1 MAVVI
6 EELQV
11 QTEPAP
17 APAPAAAG
25 STPSAPPLDERALNA
40 WIARQH
46 WRAER
51 LAAD

>member
-6 EELQV
+6 EELEV
-11 QTEPAP
+11 QAEPAP
-17 APAPAAAG
+17 AAEPARAEAKARPAL
-25 STPSAPPLDERALNA
+25 LDERALCA
-40 WIARQH
+40 WLAREQ